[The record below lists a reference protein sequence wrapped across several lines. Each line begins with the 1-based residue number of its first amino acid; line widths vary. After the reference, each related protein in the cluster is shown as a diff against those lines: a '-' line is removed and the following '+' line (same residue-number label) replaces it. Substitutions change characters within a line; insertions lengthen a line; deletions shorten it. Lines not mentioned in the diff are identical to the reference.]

1 MSSPYDIAPEPT
13 PPDLPGAVVLRKELD
28 EVVDALTADLLI
40 HALGCVRAF
49 GDFHMALTA
58 GPATAVVYRRLMYDP
73 PMRAFPWK
81 RTHIWL
87 VADRHLDPADPASA
101 YRDVRD
107 WLLDHS
113 DIPPEQMHPLPFDS
127 PEPARAYEALLQ
139 ETLAW
144 REKGQDRLDY
154 VLLAPRLNEHPTQPL
169 PGEAEHD
176 PLITI
181 DGDVVGMTRRLVN
194 ASRFIAVLATGERS
208 RDAVSLA
215 ADESDHPMS
224 LGAVRPIGGELRWY
238 LDFAACG
245 VE

>member
-1 MSSPYDIAPEPT
+1 MSSPYDLAPEPT

-28 EVVDALTADLLI
+28 EVVDALTADLLV

-49 GDFHMALTA
+49 GDFHMALTG
-58 GPATAVVYRRLMYDP
+58 GPATSVVYRRLMYDP

-113 DIPPEQMHPLPFDS
+113 DIPPEQMHPVPCDS
-127 PEPARAYEALLQ
+127 PEPARAYEAMLQ

-154 VLLAPRLNEHPTQPL
+154 VLLAPRLNEHPTEPL
-169 PGEAEHD
+169 PGESDRD

-181 DGDVVGMTRRLVN
+181 EGDVVGMTRRLVN

-208 RDAVSLA
+208 REAISLA
-215 ADESDHPMS
+215 SDESNHPMS